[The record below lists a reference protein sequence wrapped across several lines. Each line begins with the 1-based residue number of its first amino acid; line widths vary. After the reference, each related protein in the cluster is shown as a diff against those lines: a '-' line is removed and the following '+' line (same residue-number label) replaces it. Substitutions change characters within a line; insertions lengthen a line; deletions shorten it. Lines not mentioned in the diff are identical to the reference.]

1 MAAEIKRA
9 RSSRM
14 NRPHRL
20 AVQRWS
26 LNDHIRI
33 VRAVAGPSPKRG
45 TVAGFVVIQT
55 SNGGGFPTPL

>member
-1 MAAEIKRA
+1 
-9 RSSRM
+9 M

-20 AVQRWS
+20 AVQRWP
-26 LNDHIRI
+26 LNDHIRV